1 MESNRSMP
9 QAQVI
14 PELAYPD
21 VDLAAQWLAR
31 AFGFSVR
38 LRIGSHRAQLEFGSG
53 ALILR
58 VGAAPG
64 PEASASHS
72 VMVRVENVDAHYAR
86 AVEAGVKV
94 AGAPTTHPYGE
105 RQYAAQDL
113 AGHTWVFSQSVEDVP
128 PSRWGGELVACQNA
142 A

>member
-9 QAQVI
+9 QAQII

-21 VDLAAQWLAR
+21 VDAAVLWLAK

-53 ALILR
+53 ALIIR
-58 VGAAPG
+58 SGPAPG
-64 PEASASHS
+64 AEASASHS
-72 VMVRVENVDAHYAR
+72 VMVRVEDVDAHYAN
-86 AVEAGVKV
+86 AVEAG
-94 AGAPTTHPYGE
+94 ATMPGAPTTHPYGE
-105 RQYAAQDL
+105 RQYAAQDF
-113 AGHTWVFSQSVEDVP
+113 AGHWWVFSESVEDVP
-128 PSRWGGELVACQNA
+128 PDKWGGELVRGESA